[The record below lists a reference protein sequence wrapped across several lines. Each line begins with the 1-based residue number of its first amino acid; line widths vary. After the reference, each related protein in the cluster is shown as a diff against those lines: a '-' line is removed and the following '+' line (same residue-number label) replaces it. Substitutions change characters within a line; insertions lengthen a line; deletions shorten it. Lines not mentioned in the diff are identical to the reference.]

1 MRASIRLLTAC
12 LALLCCL
19 PAAQAVAQ
27 TAAAPAPQ
35 GKSPVDAALER
46 ARTTM
51 VADPEEGLRLAGV
64 AEQLASRLPP
74 GQERTV
80 AIATARWLTSE
91 AYLRLNQVDKAR
103 PIIAQTLADTR
114 GMTIKLRGDLLLS
127 LGSLQMDDGKAALA
141 LGSYQEAY
149 KIFKQL
155 GEARSQALA
164 FHYLGS
170 LYSAAN
176 GYDRAEDY
184 YRQAAE
190 AYDKDPS
197 LSLTLYNSR
206 GNMLLELN
214 KYREAEAEYNKA
226 LKIAREMEKPLL
238 EARILGNIARAQVED
253 GRLDEAEATLARG
266 FALAKGENSRNFRQQ
281 LLATAARVAMGRGDY
296 ARARGLI
303 VQAFE
308 GVDLATTSSNFL
320 DAHRFAYE
328 IFQKTGE
335 TSLALQHLEAVRRLT
350 DEAAKVATTFS
361 TALSSAEFN
370 DEGQKARIAEMKAE
384 TERRTAEY
392 QRNLFL
398 SLGAASLIV
407 MAALAWGLI
416 SIRRSRNKVRDAN
429 IVLGETN
436 VALEKALKA
445 KTEFLATTSHEIRTP
460 LNGILGMT
468 QVMLHDQRLDPS
480 IRDRIGI
487 VHGAGMTMRSLVDDI
502 LDVAKMETGNLTVDA
517 APMDLCATLKEVTRI
532 WEEQARAK
540 GLAFNLHLSHA
551 PHWIVSDAGRLRQ
564 IVFNLLSNAI
574 KFTEA
579 GGVSVR
585 ATAEGEGDARRLK
598 LEITDTG
605 IGIPAEKRDE
615 IFESFKQADSG
626 TTRKFGGTG
635 LGLTIC
641 RNLARAMGGDIA
653 VDGAE
658 GSGSKFTVDLPLVPA
673 EAPEVEAPS
682 GASGM
687 MLILDRNPIARSML
701 KTLFEPRV
709 GALKFLATPDEALEA
724 LKAGGVT
731 QLLVDEA
738 TLKAAGDDPFG
749 VLAGLAAAAGEIGAA
764 SAILWMKPDEAVMTS
779 LKGSGVGQVIEK
791 PVAGAALIEALIPQT
806 EENSGTPGSGP
817 LVSRAA

>member
-1 MRASIRLLTAC
+1 MRASFRLLTAF

-19 PAAQAVAQ
+19 PAASAVAQ
-27 TAAAPAPQ
+27 VTAVTQP
-35 GKSPVDAALER
+35 KSPVDVALDR

-51 VADPEEGLRLAGV
+51 VSDPQQGLKLAADAEVLAR
-64 AEQLASRLPP
+64 RLPE
-74 GQERTV
+74 GQQRTI
-80 AIATARWLTSE
+80 AIATARWLISE
-91 AYLRLNQVDKAR
+91 GYLRQNQVDKAR
-103 PIIAQTLADTR
+103 PIIAQTLRDTQ

-127 LGSLQMDDGKAALA
+127 LGSLQMDDGQAAAALR
-141 LGSYQEAY
+141 SYQEAY
-149 KIFKQL
+149 RIFDRLK
-155 GEARSQALA
+155 EPRSVALA

-170 LYSAAN
+170 LYSAAR
-176 GYDRAEDY
+176 GFDRAADY
-184 YRQAAE
+184 YGQAAA
-190 AYDKDPS
+190 AYNGDPS
-197 LSLTLYNSR
+197 LSLTLHNSR
-206 GNMLLELN
+206 GNMLLAAE
-214 KYREAEAEYNKA
+214 KYSGAIAEYGKA
-226 LKIAREMEKPLL
+226 LEIARQMGKPLL
-238 EARILGNIARAQVED
+238 EARILGNIARAQLEA
-253 GRLDEAEATLARG
+253 GQLDDAEATLARG
-266 FALAKGENSRNFRQQ
+266 FSLAKGEDAKSFRQQ
-281 LLATAARVAMGRGDY
+281 LLGTAASVAMERGDPVR
-296 ARARGLI
+296 ARALI
-303 VQAFE
+303 VEAFQ
-308 GVDLATTSSNFL
+308 GLDLTKTTSTFRE
-320 DAHRFAYE
+320 AHLYAYK
-328 IFQKTGE
+328 IFEKTGE
-335 TSLALQHLEAVRRLT
+335 INLALQHLEAFRRLD
-350 DEAAKVATTFS
+350 DEATRVATSFNS
-361 TALSSAEFN
+361 AISSAEF
-370 DEGQKARIAEMKAE
+370 DSEGQKARIAEMQAVQ
-384 TERRTAEY
+384 ERRTAEF
-392 QRNLFL
+392 QRTLFL
-398 SLGAASLIV
+398 SIGAAFLVV

-416 SIRRSRNKVRDAN
+416 NIRRSRNQVRDAN

-468 QVMLHDQRLDPS
+468 QVMLHDQKLDPS
-480 IRDRIGI
+480 VRDRIGI

-517 APMDLCATLKEVTRI
+517 APMDLCATLKDVTRM

-540 GLAFNLHLSHA
+540 GLAFNLHLEDA
-551 PHWIVSDAGRLRQ
+551 PRWIVSDAGRLRQ

-585 ATAEGEGDARRLK
+585 ATAAGEGESQRLK
-598 LEITDTG
+598 LVITDTG

-658 GSGSKFTVDLPLVPA
+658 GSGSAFTVDLPLVHA
-673 EAPEVEAPS
+673 EAPEAEASS
-682 GASGM
+682 GATGT

-724 LKAGGVT
+724 LKAGGAT
-731 QLLVDEA
+731 RLLIDES

-749 VLAGLAAAAGEIGAA
+749 VLAALSAAASEAGAS

-779 LKGSGVGQVIEK
+779 LKGSNVGQVIEK
-791 PVAGAALIEALIPQT
+791 PVAGAALVEAITQQA
-806 EENSGTPGSGP
+806 EENSDKPGSGP